1 MSDEEWNFNFKN
13 IDDFYIENISK
24 NKVLETSSDGKVI
37 LEDFEEGKAEQ
48 LWYQETS
55 YAPNAKGYF
64 MLRNFYHEGV
74 LTATSFANGTSSK
87 LIVRGNISL
96 S

>member
-1 MSDEEWNFNFKN
+1 M
-13 IDDFYIENISK
+13 
-24 NKVLETSSDGKVI
+24 ETLSDGTVI

-55 YAPNAKGYF
+55 YATNAKGYF
-64 MLRNFYHEGV
+64 ILKNSHDEGA
-74 LTATSFANGTSSK
+74 LTSTLFANGTSSK
-87 LIVRGNISL
+87 LVVRGNISL